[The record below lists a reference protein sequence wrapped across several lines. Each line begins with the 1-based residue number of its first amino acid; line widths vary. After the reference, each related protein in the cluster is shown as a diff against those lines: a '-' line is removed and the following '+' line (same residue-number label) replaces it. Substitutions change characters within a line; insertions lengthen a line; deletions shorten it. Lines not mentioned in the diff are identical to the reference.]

1 MFIDT
6 SYFIGPLTIAQIG
19 QKAVD
24 DRLND
29 FINRYEP
36 VIMEA
41 ALGYDF
47 YQAFLEGLNVGS
59 DEVIEQRW
67 LDLLNGVAFTSVS
80 EIRKRFPGF
89 AGGQNTQTI
98 IAAQRDD
105 LFIYAGV
112 TPGFAVDDYRY
123 TNSDLK
129 NWNYTLE
136 QFGSGT
142 WQPIVEWAYKSGGG
156 WALTDTNY
164 KLQYNE
170 RWVLH
175 FTGKKTVVVPSGAQN
190 LLSPLAGFIYYEYMK
205 DLATQTTGIGVV
217 KSKGENSE
225 SANPIKKMCYAYND
239 AVRQIQLLWELLQA
253 DQNKDVKVY
262 PEFDPVQVIGYN
274 YGCYRGWAYWFNYRG
289 DELYS
294 FRPINPFGI

>member
-1 MFIDT
+1 M
-6 SYFIGPLTIAQIG
+6 TIAQIG
-19 QKAVD
+19 LKAVD
-24 DRLND
+24 DRIND
-29 FINRYEP
+29 FINRFEP

-47 YQAFLEGLNVGS
+47 YQAFLAGLDVGS

-67 LDLLNGVAFTSVS
+67 LDLLNGVVFVNVAG
-80 EIRKRFPGF
+80 IKKRFGGF
-89 AGGQNTQTI
+89 AGGLNTQTL
-98 IAAQRDD
+98 IAVQRDD

-112 TPGFAVDDYRY
+112 TPGFPVGGYQY
-123 TNSDLK
+123 TNTLLA

-142 WQPIVEWAYKSGGG
+142 WQPVVEWNYKKGGG
-156 WALTDTNY
+156 FSLTDTNY
-164 KLQYNE
+164 QFVQDE

-175 FTGKKTVVVPSGAQN
+175 FTGKKMVSVPSGGQN

-205 DLATQTTGIGVV
+205 DLATQTTGIGAV

-239 AVRQIQLLWELLQA
+239 AVRQIQIFWELMQA
-253 DQNKDVKVY
+253 DQNKDVKIY
-262 PEFDPVQVIGYN
+262 PEFDPAQVIGYN
-274 YGCYRGWAYWFNYRG
+274 YGCYRGWTYWFNYRG
-289 DELYS
+289 DEQYS